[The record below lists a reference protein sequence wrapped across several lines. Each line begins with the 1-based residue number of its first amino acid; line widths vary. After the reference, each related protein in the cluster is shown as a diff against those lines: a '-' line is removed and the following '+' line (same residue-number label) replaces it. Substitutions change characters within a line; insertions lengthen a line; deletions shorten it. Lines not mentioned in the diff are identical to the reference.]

1 MPPSVTNKY
10 IHDRAA
16 WKAGEGGGKEALV
29 EPKVPNGSF
38 QTFNKD
44 MT

>member
-1 MPPSVTNKY
+1 MTGQLGRLEKV
-10 IHDRAA
+10 
-16 WKAGEGGGKEALV
+16 GGKEALV

-38 QTFNKD
+38 QTLNRD